1 MYQESADCMPLYS
14 SNPKHIFFLNRLFT
28 SDHHQ
33 GACIKSAISCAEHWP
48 RSTMPKRC
56 LGLYNAK
63 NFHGFHNGKIHWLQ
77 CETYTLTPCRS
88 IGEGIDVCFTKPCK
102 GRITI
107 WITCSTYTAYT
118 MFHHCSPCILSICPV
133 RRNITTNKKTPA
145 ASRWVRKAPSALLFS
160 RKKPSC
166 NPSRNSC
173 GSKMPRGTG
182 RFWGIPN
189 RIDGCLSPKFGD
201 VQES

>member
-1 MYQESADCMPLYS
+1 MYQKSADCMPLYS
-14 SNPKHIFFLNRLFT
+14 SNPKHTMFLNRLFT

-56 LGLYNAK
+56 LG
-63 NFHGFHNGKIHWLQ
+63 FHNGKAHWLQ

-88 IGEGIDVCFTKPCK
+88 IGEGIDVCLNKPCR

-118 MFHHCSPCILSICPV
+118 MFINVSS
-133 RRNITTNKKTPA
+133 
-145 ASRWVRKAPSALLFS
+145 LFS
-160 RKKPSC
+160 LYPFHMSGPKKHHQKQKNTCRITRNAKNSFSPAFFRKKPSC

-173 GSKMPRGTG
+173 GSKMPRGIWA
-182 RFWGIPN
+182 F
-189 RIDGCLSPKFGD
+189 
-201 VQES
+201 